1 MGTTSLQ
8 CRLSPSRSKNSSGAM
23 RTVTM
28 RSPAGA
34 PCMPASPK
42 PWMRSC
48 WPSRMP
54 LGISTETRW
63 RSGTRPW
70 PSHSGHGLSMT
81 VPVPWQAGHVVADCM
96 SPKKVCCTVTTRP
109 GAVTFLAGHFLAVL
123 AQARAVAIGARR
135 QAVVNDLLLLAGRR
149 LFQRDADAHAH
160 VAAVLAHL
168 ASACGRAAEEGGEDV
183 AHAAEAA
190 TEQVLEIDADAAVGA
205 AAARRAGNRAK
216 AVVLGLLLGVG
227 QHVVGLVQLL
237 ELVFGIRC
245 LVHVRV
251 QLPRPVAK
259 CFLDLGFGGV
269 AGDAEDF
276 VEVLSCGHDR

>member
-1 MGTTSLQ
+1 MQVVAVALEELVGGDAHGDDEVAGRRTLHACLAEAVDAQLLAVANALGNLHRDTLAVGHAALTLALGT
-8 CRLSPSRSKNSSGAM
+8 RVVDDR
-23 RTVTM
+23 
-28 RSPAGA
+28 AGA
-34 PCMPASPK
+34 VA
-42 PWMRSC
+42 
-48 WPSRMP
+48 
-54 LGISTETRW
+54 G
-63 RSGTRPW
+63 GTGARRL
-70 PSHSGHGLSMT
+70 HVAQEGVLHGDD
-81 VPVPWQAGHVVADCM
+81 A
-96 SPKKVCCTVTTRP
+96 P
-109 GAVTFLAGHFLAVL
+109 GAVTLLAGHFLAVL
-123 AQARAVAIGARR
+123 AQTRAVAIGARR

-168 ASACGRAAEEGGEDV
+168 AAACGRAAEEGGEDI

>member
-1 MGTTSLQ
+1 MHVAQEGVLHGDDPTGT
-8 CRLSPSRSKNSSGAM
+8 
-23 RTVTM
+23 
-28 RSPAGA
+28 
-34 PCMPASPK
+34 
-42 PWMRSC
+42 
-48 WPSRMP
+48 
-54 LGISTETRW
+54 
-63 RSGTRPW
+63 
-70 PSHSGHGLSMT
+70 
-81 VPVPWQAGHVVADCM
+81 
-96 SPKKVCCTVTTRP
+96 
-109 GAVTFLAGHFLAVL
+109 VTFLAGHFLAVL
-123 AQARAVAIGARR
+123 AQARAVAIGTRR
-135 QAVVNDLLLLAGRR
+135 QAVVHDLLLLAGRR

-168 ASACGRAAEEGGEDV
+168 AAACGRAAEEGGEDIT
-183 AHAAEAA
+183 HAAEAA

-205 AAARRAGNRAK
+205 AATRRAGNRAK

-251 QLPRPVAK
+251 QLPRPMAK